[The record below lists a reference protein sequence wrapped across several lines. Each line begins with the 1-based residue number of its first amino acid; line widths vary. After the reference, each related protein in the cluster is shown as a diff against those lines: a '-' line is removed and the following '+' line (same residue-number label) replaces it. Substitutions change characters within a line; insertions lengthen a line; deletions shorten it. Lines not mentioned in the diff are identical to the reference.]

1 MSKQH
6 KPEKP
11 PWQPRIEQPAEFH
24 TGVPPRNLIG
34 EVLDP
39 PTLLDELDAEGA
51 DDTETAEEPSVA
63 SAPIDPT
70 AKVR

>member
-1 MSKQH
+1 MNNPH

-11 PWQPRIEQPAEFH
+11 PWQPHIEQPAEFH

-39 PTLLDELDAEGA
+39 PTLLDDLEAEDAAEGSP
-51 DDTETAEEPSVA
+51 ESPPIEP
-63 SAPIDPT
+63 T
-70 AKVR
+70 TRVR